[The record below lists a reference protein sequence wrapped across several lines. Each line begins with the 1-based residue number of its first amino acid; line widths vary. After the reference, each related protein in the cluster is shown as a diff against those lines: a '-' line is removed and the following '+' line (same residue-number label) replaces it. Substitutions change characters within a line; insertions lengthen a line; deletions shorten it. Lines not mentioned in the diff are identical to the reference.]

1 MAKKINR
8 MNWSNFPLQFL
19 KAVIYSDKT
28 DKANQPDVPLNDSDM
43 LAPYMDEVFNAS
55 DYFIKTYRSE
65 IEDYFLQGTSHLTSV
80 ISQLEKLNYN
90 DIHIGKP
97 EDMMFSLKQKKISQ
111 TIIDIYRKEILT
123 TGRDDLQIKTQFP
136 RPISIDLRGSSFDPE
151 KVTLY
156 EYQERAVLEL
166 KRHFIDNGKSA
177 GILQMPTGSGKTR
190 TAVYFL
196 LTEMITRGY
205 QVLWLA
211 HRSMLIEQAAEVF
224 YKFAPIIKTKMDNPP
239 TKFNMICVS
248 SVHAKATMIN
258 KKDNLI
264 VSMVPSLYYNK
275 KRLRSILND
284 KVIIVVDEAHH
295 TTAPTYRTIIEKIRE
310 YRPSAK
316 LLGLSATPTRGTER
330 DANLLWKIFE
340 SKEPIFSVTMN
351 QLINNGT
358 LSKPIPTSIETSVNI
373 ETMIDDKE
381 IAHIQKMHEM
391 PESLVDKIARTNT
404 RNELIVD
411 HYVKNKDKYGKT
423 IVFALNGIHCMALD
437 DAFKARGIKSGFIYT
452 HNKNNS
458 EIIEQFRN
466 NDHPK
471 HIDVLININML
482 TEGSDIP
489 DIQTVFLTRPT
500 SSDVLL
506 MQMVGRGMRGI
517 NAGGTATCNIVDFCD
532 KWSDITRWFNPKLL
546 FDIDGPI
553 DPIEKVTYEPRE
565 YILIPWDLIRAVM
578 RGITYKGA
586 NIVKTNTVLPLGWY
600 NIVDESGNE
609 EQILVFENQLASYK
623 KLHEDI
629 KYISDYLTGAEFN
642 ARELLIAYFSG
653 FGLMPTEEE
662 LQDLIN
668 YFKNDGKFPE
678 LQSFEERDRIDPYTI
693 ASGLKDR
700 PQTFTDTLKQIDKI
714 YDEHREMIDNLYGG
728 KSSYQEKIVNFMQ
741 YPNGVAPLGTA
752 IEETEKEFYQLN
764 SEPFSEKLE
773 VLLDEVI
780 REQADILGKSFVKP
794 SIYWT
799 AKEYKSY
806 FAAYNYREERK
817 DDFIVVNK
825 ILNSK
830 TMDEHR
836 ETLKFLIYHECLHQK
851 FRKHGLEFR
860 ELEQQYPDFHTHE
873 NFLDRTFP
881 DFVRDYAM

>member
-28 DKANQPDVPLNDSDM
+28 DNSKKPDINFNDSDL
-43 LAPYMDEVFNAS
+43 LAPYMDEIFNAS

-65 IEDYFLQGTSHLTSV
+65 IEDYFLNGSSHLNSV
-80 ISQLEKLNYN
+80 ISQLENLNYG

-97 EDMMFSLKQKKISQ
+97 EDMMFSLKQKKTSQ

-136 RPISIDLRGSSFDPE
+136 RPISIDLTRSSFDPE
-151 KVTLY
+151 KVSLY

-166 KRHFIDNGKSA
+166 KKHFIDNGKSG

-211 HRSMLIEQAAEVF
+211 HRAMLIEQAAEVF
-224 YKFAPIIKTKMDNPP
+224 YKFAPVIKNKMENPP
-239 TKFNMICVS
+239 SKFNMICVS
-248 SVHAKATMIN
+248 SVHAKASMIS
-258 KKDNLI
+258 KRDNLI

-275 KRLRSILND
+275 NRLRSILSD

-310 YRPSAK
+310 YRPNAK
-316 LLGLSATPTRGTER
+316 LLGLSATPVRGSEKESKT
-330 DANLLWKIFE
+330 LWKIFE
-340 SKEPIFSVTMN
+340 SQKPVFDVTMN
-351 QLINNGT
+351 KLINDGT
-358 LSKPIPTSIETSVNI
+358 LSKPIPTSVETSVDI
-373 ETMIDDKE
+373 ETIINDKE

-411 HYVKNKDKYGKT
+411 HYVKNKSKYGKT
-423 IVFALNGIHCMALD
+423 IVFALNAIHCMALD
-437 DAFKARGIKSGFIYT
+437 DAFKERGIRSGFIYT
-452 HNKNNS
+452 RNKNNDD
-458 EIIEQFRN
+458 IIERFRN
-466 NDHPK
+466 NNRPD
-471 HIDVLININML
+471 HIDVLININIL

-517 NAGGTATCNIVDFCD
+517 GSGGTATVNIVDFCD

-546 FDIDGPI
+546 FEIPEELP
-553 DPIEKVTYEPRE
+553 PIEKVEYETYE

-586 NIVKTNTVLPLGWY
+586 NIVKSNTVLPIGWY

-609 EQILVFENQLASYK
+609 EQILVFENQTLNYDRFQNDLEFYMNKVEPIMSDK
-623 KLHEDI
+623 KLAI
-629 KYISDYLTGAEFN
+629 TYFN
-642 ARELLIAYFSG
+642 E

-662 LQDLIN
+662 LHDLVN
-668 YFKNDGKFPE
+668 YFKNENKFPE
-678 LQSFEERDRIDPYTI
+678 LQTFEERDDIDPYVI
-693 ASGLKDR
+693 ASKLKDK
-700 PQTFTDTLKQIDKI
+700 PQTFTDTLNQIDKI
-714 YDEHREMIDNLYGG
+714 YDSHREMIDNIYGG
-728 KSSYQEKIVNFMQ
+728 KSSYQDKIVSFMQ
-741 YPNGVAPLGTA
+741 YPNGVAPLGTS
-752 IEETEKEFYQLN
+752 IEEVEKEFYKLDP
-764 SEPFSEKLE
+764 EPFSESLE
-773 VLLDEVI
+773 ILLDEVI
-780 REQADILGKSFVKP
+780 RECSENLGANFIKP
-794 SIYWT
+794 AIYWT
-799 AKEYKSY
+799 NKDYTSY

-817 DDFIVVNK
+817 DDFIVVNNV
-825 ILNSK
+825 LNSK
-830 TMDEHR
+830 TMDAHR
-836 ETLKFLIYHECLHQK
+836 DVLKFLIYHECLHQK
-851 FRKHGLEFR
+851 FRKHNLEFR
-860 ELEQQYPDFHTHE
+860 ELEQKYPDFHEHE
-873 NFLDRTFP
+873 NFLDLTFP